1 MQATTLVSLR
11 AHAMLIALCVAASDA
26 AWLAVCGCSGH
37 LYALQ
42 SIALRMATLVSAA
55 GVMLVVRRIAKLA
68 FDAANS
74 RCAATHHRDNDRDD
88 ANGWLVQLHLELHP
102 AESRRRGVCR
112 CHRAARS
119 ARSPRGR
126 A

>member
-1 MQATTLVSLR
+1 MQAITLVSLR
-11 AHAMLIALCVAASDA
+11 AHAVLIALCVAASDA
-26 AWLAVCGCSGH
+26 AWLAACGCSGH
-37 LYALQ
+37 PCALQ
-42 SIALRMATLVSAA
+42 SVALRMATLVSAA

-68 FDAANS
+68 FEAANT
-74 RCAATHHRDNDRDD
+74 RCAAHRHRDD

-102 AESRRRGVCR
+102 AESRRCGMCR
-112 CHRAARS
+112 CHRDVPS

>member
-11 AHAMLIALCVAASDA
+11 AHAVLIALCVAASDA

-42 SIALRMATLVSAA
+42 SLALRIATLVSAA
-55 GVMLVVRRIAKLA
+55 GAMLVVRRIAKLA

-74 RCAATHHRDNDRDD
+74 RCAATHQRDD
-88 ANGWLVQLHLELHP
+88 ADGWLVQLHLELHP
-102 AESRRRGVCR
+102 AESRRCGICR
-112 CHRAARS
+112 CHRAARP